1 MLRLGVEGIWKKIEE
16 ISLFILLC
24 LVPTQLGKHFWPLW
38 SYVDGARIDYLS
50 PTVYVVDILWV
61 VLVLSRVFQFGLGIK
76 RKEKN
81 SFQFLIL
88 GVLMI
93 VNVLV
98 SENKMAAI
106 YKWVR
111 FGQWWWFFVYCW
123 DNKRVVS
130 RKLKM
135 VVPIWVVS
143 ESVLGLAQMIK
154 GENVGGLMWW
164 FGERRFNYTTIGI
177 AQMSVW
183 GQGVLRAYGTFS
195 HPNSLA
201 GFILVSLAWWL
212 KMGVTE
218 INKKR
223 LGRIG
228 WWIVLWFGLVGILVS
243 GSRTIWV
250 LTFGLMGGGFLKMFK
265 GELNSKKMIG
275 YLTVLMGLTMLIVG
289 MMSVN
294 YRTGDFLGGWDR
306 DSWSKRME
314 LNIAAVRMWKENLM
328 IGVGAGNFIPN
339 LNSYQTS
346 ELGLGKQPAH
356 NILLLAGSEIG
367 VLGIMGVF
375 WMMSEWI
382 ERKNWKKKWWLWGLV
397 VLSGMMDHYW
407 LTLPQ
412 NTWLLAIILGTL

>member
-1 MLRLGVEGIWKKIEE
+1 
-16 ISLFILLC
+16 
-24 LVPTQLGKHFWPLW
+24 
-38 SYVDGARIDYLS
+38 
-50 PTVYVVDILWV
+50 
-61 VLVLSRVFQFGLGIK
+61 LSRVFQFGLGIK

-106 YKWVR
+106 YKWLR

-123 DNKRVVS
+123 DNKRVVL

-275 YLTVLMGLTMLIVG
+275 YLTVLIGLTMLIVG

-367 VLGIMGVF
+367 VLGIMGIF